1 MMSARAGVVG
11 LGQMGSAMA
20 RRLVRQGEPLW
31 VFNRSAG
38 AVAELEA
45 LGAHAAAS
53 LAALG
58 EHCDLIFTVLPDGP
72 DVEAVVTGP
81 GGLLA
86 RARPGTL
93 FIECSTI
100 DPVVT
105 ERVAAAV

>member
-45 LGAHAAAS
+45 LGAHAALEELS
-53 LAALG
+53 SI
-58 EHCDLIFTVLPDGP
+58 H
-72 DVEAVVTGP
+72 TG
-81 GGLLA
+81 
-86 RARPGTL
+86 RVRP
-93 FIECSTI
+93 C
-100 DPVVT
+100 P
-105 ERVAAAV
+105 R